1 MQDSFLRKLIS
12 TVMMGFAAACLL
24 WVFRNVV
31 AQALYETGP
40 GWRDMFKKSGQEERA
55 R

>member
-12 TVMMGFAAACLL
+12 TVMLGFAAACML
-24 WVFRNVV
+24 WAFRHVV
-31 AQALYETGP
+31 VQALYETGP
-40 GWRDMFKKSGQEERA
+40 GWRDMFNKNSAEQRA